1 MLGLIRKSD
10 SFGKTSYFTI
20 VGANESSCFDQLCEL
35 SSHAYECETGNEFAL
50 IAYRIEGK
58 WFSVD
63 GKEWSNDYVSEL
75 LK

>member
-20 VGANESSCFDQLCEL
+20 VGANESDCFNQLCEL
-35 SSHAYECETGNEFAL
+35 NSHAYECKTGNEFAL
-50 IAYRIEGK
+50 IGYKIEGK

-63 GKEWSNDYVSEL
+63 GKEWNNDYVSEF

>member
-20 VGANESSCFDQLCEL
+20 VGANESSLFDQLCEL
-35 SSHAYECETGNEFAL
+35 NSHAYECETGNEFAL
-50 IAYRIEGK
+50 IAHRIEGK
-58 WFSVD
+58 WLSVE
-63 GKEWSNDYVSEL
+63 GKEWSNDYISEL

>member
-1 MLGLIRKSD
+1 MTGLIRRSD

-20 VGANESSCFDQLCEL
+20 VGLDERACFDQLREL
-35 SSHAYECETGNEFAL
+35 NSHARECETGNQFAL

-63 GKEWSNDYVSEL
+63 GKELSYNYIKEF